1 MFKNSKIMI
10 LNFVLK
16 YIGFVAAFCTT
27 FAFLPQAIKVW
38 KTKSTKDISL
48 FMFIIFTFGVFSW
61 LIYGISISDK
71 PIILANSITL
81 VLSLFILIYKI
92 KYK

>member
-1 MFKNSKIMI
+1 MI